1 MGNIKKK
8 ILLLST
14 GDVNGAYEYIYRLSR
29 LFSMQGHEV
38 AMLVKNKNQ
47 ADDFV
52 IQYQPLYNSKNKKTL
67 LQHIF
72 FKIKNRLFTDRKSQI
87 IFDPNYYF
95 ISLDETTVNVSVDQ
109 IIKQIGFVPEY
120 VYSGMTNDFINSTD
134 LLNIQQITK
143 AKIYN
148 ITVDMNHFTG
158 GCHFAWDCKGYIN
171 GCNTDCPA
179 IIGENR
185 KELAKINFEVKLK
198 NAKLGDFK
206 IITGSGWTLQQAQ
219 ESLIY
224 KNQFLPILN
233 LNSLIDTN
241 ILHNKNRAYAKDIF
255 NLDSTK
261 FYILMGCQYAN
272 DKRKG
277 FEYLLEALTILDKNI
292 TSEQKKRIE
301 VLIVSHMVTQSYND
315 IPFPKRHIDFI
326 KDYRLLT
333 LLYQATDVFVN
344 SSIEDSG
351 PMMVSEALAC
361 GIPVVGFDMGIVN
374 NMVINGYNGYKAKLK
389 DSSDLAHGIKEI
401 LELSKEEY
409 SRYSFNAVKQV
420 KEYSSFEYA
429 ENVFNEIMFYGAD

>member
-1 MGNIKKK
+1 MGKIKKK

-14 GDVNGAYEYIYRLSR
+14 GDVNGAYEYVYRLSR

-38 AMLVKNKNQ
+38 AMLVKNKKQ

-52 IQYQPLYNSKNKKTL
+52 VQYQPLYNSKNKKNL
-67 LQHIF
+67 LQRIF
-72 FKIKNRLFTDRKSQI
+72 FKIKNRLFTKRKSQI

-95 ISLDETTVNVSVDQ
+95 ISLDEVTVNVSVDQ
-109 IIKQIGFVPEY
+109 IIKQIGFVPDY

-143 AKIYN
+143 AEIYN

-158 GCHFAWDCKGYIN
+158 GCHFAWDCRGYIK
-171 GCNTDCPA
+171 GCDINCPA
-179 IIGENR
+179 IIGENE
-185 KELAKINFEVKLK
+185 KELANNNFEVKLR
-198 NAKLGDFK
+198 NAKLGNFK

-224 KNQFLPILN
+224 KNQVEILN
-233 LNSLIDTN
+233 INSLIDTN

-255 NLDSTK
+255 NLDDTK

-277 FEYLLEALTILDKNI
+277 FEYLLEALTILYKNI
-292 TSEQKKRIE
+292 TSEQKNRIE

-315 IPFPKRHIDFI
+315 IPFSKTHINFI
-326 KDYRLLT
+326 KDYRLLA

-361 GIPVVGFDMGIVN
+361 GTPVVGFEMGIVN

-420 KEYSSFEYA
+420 EKYSSFEYA
-429 ENVFNEIMFYGAD
+429 AKVFNEFFKE